1 MVAKKSIYHIG
12 FLKIGAMFYCVNRV
26 SSSGRVGI
34 QIVRDVLKEKPSSFR
49 EIVER
54 YHSSIFRVCLSHLGS
69 LEEAEDAVQEIFLRV
84 YRSISTLKHNSRLWA
99 WLYSITMNHLK
110 TQYSRLRRLDY
121 LNERTEHNLRFYQND
136 PAVLVEQKE
145 TCNRIQQAVA
155 ALPSNLKE
163 VVILYYMKDMSVT
176 DISEALG
183 ITRENVK
190 SKLYRARKRLKEILK
205 NYICGS
211 KVLT

>member
-1 MVAKKSIYHIG
+1 MVVKKSIFYIG
-12 FLKIGAMFYCVNRV
+12 FLKIGVMLYCVNRV
-26 SSSGRVGI
+26 SSSGRVDI

-54 YHSSIFRVCLSHLGS
+54 YQSSIFRICLSHLGS

-84 YRSISTLKHNSRLWA
+84 YRSIGTFKHDKRLWT
-99 WLYSITMNHLK
+99 WLYSIAINYLR
-110 TQYSRLRRLDY
+110 TQYSRIRRLDY
-121 LNERTEHNLRFYQND
+121 LKERMEYNLRFHQND

-190 SKLYRARKRLKEILK
+190 SKLHRARKRLKEILK
-205 NYICGS
+205 NYISGS